1 MSNPINSSPTGVGA
15 LIPAQP
21 AGTSATAP
29 FVDLAA
35 GSTPTDPKKLSP
47 QYQAVLDAQT
57 AQMQQSALMNAKMGE
72 IADIGLY
79 LSTLESAKRQQF
91 AMVMQNLLSALDAVN
106 KMAKRGYDNAKGYIS

>member
-1 MSNPINSSPTGVGA
+1 MADPINTNPLAAS
-15 LIPAQP
+15 IPAN
-21 AGTSATAP
+21 AASASQNFIDLGAP
-29 FVDLAA
+29 
-35 GSTPTDPKKLSP
+35 STPKDPKKLSDS
-47 QYQAVLDAQT
+47 YQAIFDAQ
-57 AQMQQSALMNAKMGE
+57 ALQMQQSALMNSKMGE